1 MSLKGRPISR
11 GRWPSRRQTVID
23 LTAGLPHL
31 RTRNQGPLAQGCRTG
46 DSQWLNQGSL
56 LLPGIHTQKTLGRR
70 LGLLP
75 PPQVAVQPGP
85 ESSKPSVLLGYGCD
99 PLPPAASG
107 GASGPWPRHDHGL
120 CVTSSFFLYELST
133 CHPAVCFSLLRFSS
147 NYVDFLHPTPS
158 WKLIRLNIFI
168 YYHFAQLLP
177 AFPITL
183 PASL

>member
-1 MSLKGRPISR
+1 MKGRSISR
-11 GRWPSRRQTVID
+11 GRWPSRRQTLID
-23 LTAGLPHL
+23 LTTGLPPL
-31 RTRNQGPLAQGCRTG
+31 RTRSRGPLGQGCRTG
-46 DSQWLNQGSL
+46 DSQWLNQGSW
-56 LLPGIHTQKTLGRR
+56 LLPGIHTQKTLGHR
-70 LGLLP
+70 LDLLP
-75 PPQVAVQPGP
+75 PPQVVMEPGP
-85 ESSKPSVLLGYGCD
+85 ESSKSPVLLGCGCNR
-99 PLPPAASG
+99 LPPAASG
-107 GASGPWPRHDHGL
+107 GASGPRPQNDHGL